1 MTQKIKVPNGGTVN
15 PGETFDWENQS
26 GVQVQITNTGS
37 FLTLSSYTVPAKSG
51 TTPGITPAIVQNPC
65 PAGEYTYSESNNTTG
80 TNPKM
85 TVT

>member
-1 MTQKIKVPNGGTVN
+1 MTQKIKVPNGGTVS
-15 PGETFDWENQS
+15 PGEGFDWENQS
-26 GVQVQITNTGS
+26 GVAVSITGTGS
-37 FLTLSSYTVPAKSG
+37 FLTLSSYNVPAKG
-51 TTPGITPAIVQNPC
+51 TTTAQVQNPC